1 MRIAIVG
8 SGIAGLSAAWC
19 LAKSHAITLF
29 EASPRLGG
37 HSHTVEVDAG
47 DRQLAVDTG
56 FIVYNEHT
64 YPLLTRTLAQLEVAS
79 LPSAMSFAAS
89 IGDGRLEYCG
99 SSLGAL
105 MAQPRNAMRPS
116 FLRMLADITRFNAA
130 GLAYLR
136 ANPVERLTLRTF
148 LDRGHYGRGLRDWY
162 LLPMAAAIWS
172 APIARVLDLP
182 VISFLRFFANHNLL
196 TISSHYAWRTV
207 VGGSRSYVER
217 MTMPFRHRVR
227 LASRVVRVHRRPQ
240 GVELTVA
247 GGETRHF
254 DQVVLACHADTSLE
268 LLTDTA
274 PIERSLLGSFSY
286 QENRAVLHS
295 DPALMPRRR
304 RAWAAWNYMAPWRAD
319 GEAGVAVTYWMNR
332 LQGLPPEVPL
342 FVSLNPLREPTRG
355 TLIRDMTYAHP
366 VFDETAIAA
375 QARLPML
382 QGRRGVWFA
391 GAWTGFG
398 FHEDG
403 LRSGLAVA
411 RALGC
416 PPPWELDAHAPMSS
430 GLGLPERAAAQP
442 A

>member
-19 LAKSHAITLF
+19 LARSHTITLF

-37 HSHTVEVDAG
+37 HSHTVEVEAG
-47 DRQLAVDTG
+47 GHRLAVDTG
-56 FIVYNEHT
+56 FIVYNEQT
-64 YPLLTRTLAQLEVAS
+64 YPLLTRTLAELQVAS
-79 LPSAMSFAAS
+79 LPSTMSFAAS

-99 SSLGAL
+99 SSPRAI
-105 MAQPRNAMRPS
+105 MAQPRNALRPS
-116 FLRMLADITRFNAA
+116 FLRMLADIARFNAA

-136 ANPVERLTLRTF
+136 WDSASRLTLRGF
-148 LDRGHYGRGLRDWY
+148 LDRGRYGQGLRQWY

-182 VISFLRFFANHNLL
+182 AISFLRFFANHNLL
-196 TISSHYAWRTV
+196 TISDHHAWRTV

-217 MTMPFRHRVR
+217 MVMPFRDRVR
-227 LASRVVRVHRRPQ
+227 LASPVVSVRRRPQ

-254 DQVVLACHADTSLE
+254 DEVVLACHADTSLR
-268 LLTDTA
+268 LLADGRPA
-274 PIERSLLGSFSY
+274 ERRFLGTFSY

-319 GEAGVAVTYWMNR
+319 GEAKVAVTYWMNR

-342 FVSLNPLREPTRG
+342 FVSLNPLREPRRR

-366 VFDETAIAA
+366 VFDEAAIAA

-382 QGRRGVWFA
+382 QGRDGIWFA
-391 GAWTGFG
+391 GAWTGLG

-416 PPPWELDAHAPMSS
+416 PPPWELDTPPSRSS
-430 GLGLPERAAAQP
+430 GLGLPERAAALP